1 MPGTGFGFPSYPQ
14 RPSVDPQTVGSLLQ
28 QRQQQPAAPAAQAQP
43 MMAGVDA
50 MAVGRQLSDS
60 GADDTPIG
68 GAGHLPSALSIA
80 AREATAR
87 GPAATAGTQRN
98 PAAPGT
104 HEQLRRMGVSEEEIH
119 LLTLGG
125 SIR

>member
-14 RPSVDPQTVGSLLQ
+14 RPSVDPQTVGSLLMQ
-28 QRQQQPAAPAAQAQP
+28 KGQAPAPAPSAQP
-43 MMAGVDA
+43 MVDPA
-50 MAVGRQLSDS
+50 AVGRQLSDS

-68 GAGHLPSALSIA
+68 GASDVPSALSIA

-87 GPAATAGTQRN
+87 GPAATAGSQRN

-104 HEQLRRMGVSEEEIH
+104 YQQLMNMGVSEDELH

>member
-14 RPSVDPQTVGSLLQ
+14 RPSVDPQTVGSMLM
-28 QRQQQPAAPAAQAQP
+28 QRGQQQAAPAPSA
-43 MMAGVDA
+43 MMVDPV
-50 MAVGRQLSDS
+50 AVGRQLSDVT
-60 GADDTPIG
+60 ADDTPVG
-68 GAGHLPSALSIA
+68 GDSSTPSALHIA

-87 GPAATAGTQRN
+87 GPAATAGTQRQ

-104 HEQLRRMGVSEEEIH
+104 IEQLRRMGVSDEEIE
-119 LLTLGG
+119 LLSLGG